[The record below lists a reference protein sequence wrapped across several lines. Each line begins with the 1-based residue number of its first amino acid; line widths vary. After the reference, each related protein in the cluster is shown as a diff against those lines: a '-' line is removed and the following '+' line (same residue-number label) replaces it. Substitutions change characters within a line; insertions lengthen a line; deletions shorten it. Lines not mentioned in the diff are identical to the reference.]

1 MKTLK
6 IFVFNTLILLFS
18 SIILQIIGIFFNV
31 YISKAIGE
39 EAVGVFSLVM
49 SVYMFGI
56 TLASAGINISA
67 TRVVSE
73 EIASNN
79 ELGAKKAAQRCVV
92 LSLIFGTC
100 ASLIFFVFADFITI
114 HCLHNKIS
122 KNVIYLI
129 CIALP
134 FISMSSAI
142 NGYFTAVRRV
152 YKNAFAKFFEEFV
165 KIICTAILL
174 KYFMPDGIDY
184 ACYSLILAD
193 VISEVSSFLHLYMLY
208 LRDKRGSL
216 VESRYKDLDSYNKR
230 ILRITIPVALTS
242 YLRSGLSTIKQLI
255 IPSSLQ
261 KSGMN
266 SSNSLIAYGIVNG
279 MAMPI
284 IMFPV
289 MLVTSFSNLLIP
301 EFSRY
306 YVEKKYKK
314 IRSVSTLI
322 LSCTFIFAILVM
334 IIIFV
339 FANDLSIA
347 IYNKTEIAKYL
358 RVLSPLIIIMYLDVV
373 IDSILKGLDAQ
384 VSVMAINVF
393 DCIVSIAFIYF
404 MVPILGFNGYI
415 ISIFI
420 SEVIDFSLSGYKL
433 LSILKNLDTNF

>member
-6 IFVFNTLILLFS
+6 IFVFNTFILLIS
-18 SIILQIIGIFFNV
+18 SIILQIIAMFFNI
-31 YISKAIGE
+31 YISNTIGE
-39 EAVGVFSLVM
+39 EAIGVFSLVM
-49 SVYMFGI
+49 SVYTFGI
-56 TLASAGINISA
+56 TLASAGINIAS
-67 TRVVSE
+67 TRIVAE
-73 EIASNN
+73 ELACNN
-79 ELGAKKAAQRCVV
+79 EFGAKKASKRCIF
-92 LSLIFGTC
+92 LSLIFGIC
-100 ASLIFFVFADFITI
+100 ASLIFFVFADFITLY
-114 HCLHNKIS
+114 CLHNRIS

-152 YKNAFAKFFEEFV
+152 YKNAIAKFGEEII
-165 KIICTAILL
+165 KILCAIALL
-174 KYFMPDGIDY
+174 SSFSPDNIST

-193 VISEVSSFLHLYMLY
+193 VISEVTSFLHLYLLY
-208 LRDKRGSL
+208 LRDKKGSL

-255 IPSSLQ
+255 IPFSLQ

-266 SSNSLIAYGIVNG
+266 SSNSLISYGIVNG

-289 MLVTSFSNLLIP
+289 ILVTSFSGLIVP

-306 YVEKKYKK
+306 YIQGKYKK
-314 IRSVSTLI
+314 IKNFSLI
-322 LSCTFIFAILVM
+322 LLIGTFIFSFLVT

-339 FANDLSIA
+339 FADTLSNL
-347 IYNKTEIAKYL
+347 IYHKTEIAKYI
-358 RVLSPLIIIMYLDVV
+358 RILSPLILIMYLDIV
-373 IDSILKGLDAQ
+373 IDGILKGLDAQ
-384 VSVMAINVF
+384 VDVMAINVF
-393 DCIVSIAFIYF
+393 DCIISIAFIYF
-404 MVPILGFNGYI
+404 LVPFLGFSGYI

-420 SEVIDFSLSGYKL
+420 SEIIDFTLSGYRL
-433 LSILKNLDTNF
+433 LKKMKN

>member
-18 SIILQIIGIFFNV
+18 SILLQVISMFFNI
-31 YISKAIGE
+31 YISNTIGE

-56 TLASAGINISA
+56 TLASAGINIA
-67 TRVVSE
+67 TTRVVSE
-73 EIASNN
+73 ELACNN
-79 ELGAKKAAQRCVV
+79 DIGAKRTARRCLI
-92 LSLIFGTC
+92 LSLFFGCC
-100 ASLIFFVFADFITI
+100 ASIIFFIFADFITI
-114 HCLHNKIS
+114 RCLNNRIS
-122 KNVIYLI
+122 KDVIYLI

-134 FISMSSAI
+134 FISMSSAV

-165 KIICTAILL
+165 KIVCTAILL
-174 KYFMPDGIDY
+174 KSFMPNGIDY
-184 ACYSLILAD
+184 ACYALILAD
-193 VISEVSSFLHLYMLY
+193 VISEVLSFLYLYILY
-208 LRDKRGSL
+208 KFDKHKFRSK
-216 VESRYKDLDSYNKR
+216 SRYKDLDSYNKR

-242 YLRSGLSTIKQLI
+242 YLRSGLSTAKQLL
-255 IPSSLQ
+255 IPFSLQ

-289 MLVTSFSNLLIP
+289 ILVTSFSGLLVP

-306 YVEKKYKK
+306 YVEKKYRK
-314 IRSVSTLI
+314 IISTSTII
-322 LSCTFIFAILVM
+322 LFGTFIFSIFITFM
-334 IIIFV
+334 IFIFADELSLIIYYK
-339 FANDLSIA
+339 L
-347 IYNKTEIAKYL
+347 EIAKYL
-358 RVLSPLIIIMYLDVV
+358 RILSPLIVVMYLDIV

-384 VSVMAINVF
+384 VSVMGINVF
-393 DCIVSIAFIYF
+393 DCIVSISFIYF
-404 MVPILGFNGYI
+404 LVPILGFSGYI

-420 SEVIDFSLSGYKL
+420 SEIIDFSLSGYKL
-433 LSILKNLDTNF
+433 LKILRDLK

>member
-6 IFVFNTLILLFS
+6 IFVLNTLILLIS
-18 SIILQIIGIFFNV
+18 SVILQVIGMFFNI
-31 YISKAIGE
+31 YISNTIGE

-73 EIASNN
+73 ELACKN
-79 ELGAKKAAQRCVV
+79 EAGAKKAAQRCV
-92 LSLIFGTC
+92 LFSLIFGVC

-114 HCLHNKIS
+114 HCLHNRIS

-134 FISMSSAI
+134 FIAMSSAI

-165 KIICTAILL
+165 KIACSAILL
-174 KYFMPDGIDY
+174 KSFMPDGIDY
-184 ACYSLILAD
+184 ACYALILAD
-193 VISEVSSFLHLYMLY
+193 VISEITSFLHLYILY

-216 VESRYKDLDSYNKR
+216 EESRYKDLESYNKR

-261 KSGMN
+261 RSGMN
-266 SSNSLIAYGIVNG
+266 SSNSLIAYGIVHG

-289 MLVTSFSNLLIP
+289 SLITSASGLLVP

-306 YVEKKYKK
+306 YAQEKYKK
-314 IRSVSTLI
+314 IRSVSAIILTVTLI
-322 LSCTFIFAILVM
+322 FSILVT
-334 IIIFV
+334 IFILV
-339 FANDLSIA
+339 FADELSNF
-347 IYNKTEIAKYL
+347 IYHKTEIAKYL
-358 RVLSPLIIIMYLDVV
+358 RILSPLIVIMYLDVV

-384 VSVMAINVF
+384 VSVMSINVI
-393 DCIVSIAFIYF
+393 DCIISITFIYF

-420 SEVIDFSLSGYKL
+420 SEVVDFSLSGYKL
-433 LSILKNLDTNF
+433 LTILRNMK